1 MDFPL
6 IRSLLTLSDRQ
17 KATLLG
23 GGFKDIA
30 DVLLSSSSEIS
41 RACRI
46 PPQEAGK
53 IIATICRERMQPL
66 RPLGEFLAEAHDE
79 MFTTGD
85 AELDSVLGGGIRTGM
100 LWEAVGESAAGKTQ
114 LALQLSLFVQLPP
127 SHGGLSGTACY
138 ITIASHLQTT
148 RLEQILNAHPML
160 SPTACTLSDVQTVH
174 TPTVEKLIYIL
185 STFLPQYI
193 STADQSSKPLK
204 LVVIDALA
212 ELFHNSTKTTTQTLV
227 ERSRRVS
234 EISTLVHSL
243 ASKHRIAFLI
253 LNEVT
258 DVIIRDVPPDYGTM
272 SYRDQSRWFGRPNSI
287 PGEDSKEASL
297 GLVWANQVNARIFL
311 SRTRRR
317 RYFESG
323 ESDQPMLIRR
333 LSVVF
338 NSVSS
343 PVSCDYIV
351 TPQGISVIP
360 GNNTSAP
367 LHRTPLDRVGSPDMP
382 STTDPSVSKVSSMD
396 GKQLLP
402 SLPPLDIGCVEDS
415 FAAEAKAA
423 TPEDEWDSFWT
434 DNALPDDMYTQI
446 NLPTASTS

>member
-1 MDFPL
+1 
-6 IRSLLTLSDRQ
+6 
-17 KATLLG
+17 
-23 GGFKDIA
+23 
-30 DVLLSSSSEIS
+30 
-41 RACRI
+41 
-46 PPQEAGK
+46 
-53 IIATICRERMQPL
+53 
-66 RPLGEFLAEAHDE
+66 
-79 MFTTGD
+79 
-85 AELDSVLGGGIRTGM
+85 
-100 LWEAVGESAAGKTQ
+100 
-114 LALQLSLFVQLPP
+114 
-127 SHGGLSGTACY
+127 
-138 ITIASHLQTT
+138 
-148 RLEQILNAHPML
+148 ML

-174 TPTVEKLIYIL
+174 TPTAEKLTYIL
-185 STFLPQYI
+185 SAFLPQYI

-204 LVVIDALA
+204 FVVIDSLA
-212 ELFHNSTKTTTQTLV
+212 ELFHDSAKTTTQTLV

-243 ASKHRIAFLI
+243 ASKHRIAFLV

-258 DVIIRDVPPDYGTM
+258 DVIVRDVPPDCGTM

-297 GLVWANQVNARIFL
+297 GLVWANQVNVRIFL

-338 NSVSS
+338 SSVSP

-351 TPQGISVIP
+351 TSQGISIIP
-360 GNNTSAP
+360 GSTSVP
-367 LHRTPLDRVGSPDMP
+367 PHRTPLDRVGSPDMP
-382 STTDPSVSKVSSMD
+382 STTDPSMSNID

-423 TPEDEWDSFWT
+423 TPEDEWDSFWA
-434 DNALPDDMYTQI
+434 DNTLPDDVYTQI
-446 NLPTASTS
+446 NIPATSAS